1 MQKWYNSLGIGQ
13 RVIIGVVIP
22 AVLFFVGG
30 AIGKDTM
37 FIFPLVGIVIS
48 VFFELGKRSKADD

>member
-1 MQKWYNSLGIGQ
+1 MQKWYNSLGVGQ
-13 RVIIGVVIP
+13 RVMIGVVIP

-37 FIFPLVGIVIS
+37 LIFPLVGIVIS

>member
-1 MQKWYNSLGIGQ
+1 MQKWYNSLGVGQ

-37 FIFPLVGIVIS
+37 LIFPLVGIVIS
-48 VFFELGKRSKADD
+48 AFFELGKRSKADD

>member
-1 MQKWYNSLGIGQ
+1 MQKWYNSLGVGQ
-13 RVIIGVVIP
+13 RVVIGVVIP

-30 AIGKDTM
+30 AISKDTM
-37 FIFPLVGIVIS
+37 LIFPLVGIVIS

>member
-1 MQKWYNSLGIGQ
+1 MQKWYNSLSVGQ

-22 AVLFFVGG
+22 AVLLFVGG

-37 FIFPLVGIVIS
+37 LIFPLVGIVIS